1 MNTELEDRLRWEMR
15 EVIDGA
21 RVPPG
26 LARRAWRN
34 RRRRIMTRATAAAG
48 TAAAVAVALVAAVGP
63 TGASRDVGTHTTAYI
78 VRHAESALGTAVA
91 ANDIMYLRATDGT
104 ATRWFYLG
112 PGGSSNRYETFSAPG
127 QPGMDIGV
135 AATPASRTITWVFY
149 RTKTWWRMEQAATPA
164 PRPAAQKSCSA
175 QIPVSLDV
183 YESPAV
189 LVANI
194 REALA
199 CGQLTNEGT
208 QYVDGAAAIKL
219 VSVHTIQA
227 PMRARATTVTVT
239 TSLWVNPASY
249 LPVRWAQDGK
259 ITGRKGMVVPSIDE
273 NVEWLSPASANLAQ
287 LTVPIP
293 PGFTQVSPPS

>member
-1 MNTELEDRLRWEMR
+1 MSTELEDRLRWEMR
-15 EVIDGA
+15 EVTAGA

-48 TAAAVAVALVAAVGP
+48 TAAAVAVALVAAGT
-63 TGASRDVGTHTTAYI
+63 TGASRDAGSHTTAYV
-78 VRHAESALGTAVA
+78 VRHAESALVTAVA

-104 ATRWFYLG
+104 AERWFYLA
-112 PGGSSNRYETFSAPG
+112 PQGSSNRYEVFSASG
-127 QPGMDIGV
+127 QPLMDIGV
-135 AATPASRTITWVFY
+135 TATPASRTVTWVFY
-149 RTKTWWRMEQAATPA
+149 RAKTWWRMEGAATPT
-164 PRPAAQKSCSA
+164 PQPAAQNSCRS
-175 QIPVSLDV
+175 QIPVGLDV

-208 QYVDGAAAIKL
+208 QYVDGVAAIKL
-219 VSVHTIQA
+219 VSVHTFQV
-227 PMRARATTVTVT
+227 PMRGQTITVTVAT
-239 TSLWVNPASY
+239 TLWVDPASY

-259 ITGRKGMVVPSIDE
+259 VTGRTGVVVPSVDE
-273 NVEWLSPASANLAQ
+273 DVEWLPPTSANLAQ

-293 PGFTQVSPPS
+293 PGFRQVSPPS

>member
-1 MNTELEDRLRWEMR
+1 MSTELEDRLRWEMR
-15 EVIDGA
+15 EVTAGV

-48 TAAAVAVALVAAVGP
+48 TAAAVAAALVAAGT
-63 TGASRDVGTHTTAYI
+63 TGASRDVGGHTTAYI
-78 VRHAESALGTAVA
+78 VKQAESALDTAWA

-104 ATRWFYLG
+104 AERWFYLG
-112 PGGSSNRYETFSAPG
+112 PQGSANRFEVFSAPG

-149 RTKTWWRMEQAATPA
+149 RTKTWWRMRQAAAPA
-164 PRPAAQKSCSA
+164 PQPAAQKSCSS

-183 YESPAV
+183 DESPAV

-208 QYVDGAAAIKL
+208 QYVNGVAAIKL
-219 VSVHTIQA
+219 VSVHILRVKLRAGTITI
-227 PMRARATTVTVT
+227 TTRT
-239 TSLWVNPASY
+239 TLWVDPASY
-249 LPVRWAQDGK
+249 LPVRWAEDWRV
-259 ITGRKGMVVPSIDE
+259 TGRTRIVRTSVNED
-273 NVEWLSPASANLAQ
+273 VEWLTPTSANLAQ
-287 LTVPIP
+287 LAVPIP
-293 PGFTQVSPPS
+293 PGFRQVSQPG

>member
-1 MNTELEDRLRWEMR
+1 MSTELEDRLWWEMR
-15 EVIDGA
+15 EVTAGA

-48 TAAAVAVALVAAVGP
+48 TAAAVAVALVAAGT
-63 TGASRDVGTHTTAYI
+63 TGASRDVGSHATAYI
-78 VRHAESALGTAVA
+78 VKHAESALDTAVA
-91 ANDIMYLRATDGT
+91 ANDIMYLRATDG
-104 ATRWFYLG
+104 AARRWFYLA
-112 PGGSSNRYETFSAPG
+112 PEGSSNRYEVFSASG

-149 RTKTWWRMEQAATPA
+149 RTKTWWSMKGAAIPA
-164 PRPAAQKSCSA
+164 SHPAAQKSCSSR
-175 QIPVSLDV
+175 ISVSLDV

-208 QYVDGAAAIKL
+208 QYVDGVAAIKL
-219 VSVHTIQA
+219 VSVHTFRV
-227 PMRARATTVTVT
+227 PMRGGTMTVT
-239 TSLWVNPASY
+239 TTTTLWVNPASY

-259 ITGRKGMVVPSIDE
+259 VTGRKGMVVPSVDE
-273 NVEWLSPASANLAQ
+273 DVEWLSPTSANLAQ

-293 PGFTQVSPPS
+293 PGFKQVSPPS